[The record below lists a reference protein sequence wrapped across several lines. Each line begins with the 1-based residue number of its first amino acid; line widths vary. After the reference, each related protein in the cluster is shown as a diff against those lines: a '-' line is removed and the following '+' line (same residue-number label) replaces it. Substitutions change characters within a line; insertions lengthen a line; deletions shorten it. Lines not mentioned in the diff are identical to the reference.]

1 MLRRYQH
8 EPGEQETSIPS
19 GPGGDVMRERHG
31 LQVETLISDIREFL
45 MYQGADDALI
55 ERVDDNRVMIT
66 LPEW

>member
-1 MLRRYQH
+1 
-8 EPGEQETSIPS
+8 
-19 GPGGDVMRERHG
+19 MRERHG